1 MSLTVVADSL
11 RAESGGL
18 LFEANSPS
26 GLIQCAISEDA
37 LRDLLDFHAA
47 RSTKDET
54 SRLVLSEIER
64 LAAAKC
70 ELGRFEQNGWV
81 VIRAADLLR
90 YGYEAKPA
98 A

>member
-1 MSLTVVADSL
+1 MTVVADSL
-11 RAESGGL
+11 KAEAGGL
-18 LFEANSPS
+18 LFEANSPT
-26 GLIQCAISEDA
+26 GPVQCAISEEA

-54 SRLVLSEIER
+54 SRLVLLEIER

-70 ELGRFEQNGWV
+70 EVGRLEQNGWI
-81 VIRAADLLR
+81 VIRPADLLR